1 MNQPTSIEAQAVS
14 MSFGE
19 TRAVDAVDLAV
30 ERGTITAVIGPNGCG
45 KSTLLRAMGRLLT
58 PDAGRVL
65 LDGRAISELRSRDV
79 ARRLGILPQS
89 PEAPGELTVIDL
101 VSRGRDPHRRWFDQW
116 SADDE
121 QTVLAAL
128 RQAGILELADRSI
141 DTLSGGQRQRAWIA
155 MALAQETDV
164 LLLDEP
170 TTFLD
175 VVHQIDVLELVTD
188 LHRTRGTTVVMVLH
202 DLAMAA
208 RFAGRLVAMR
218 DGRVVADGSPAD
230 VLTPDIL
237 ADVFELDCDVLAD
250 PRTGAPLVVP
260 IGRVKRPARP
270 GSSAYSGSL

>member
-14 MSFGE
+14 MSFGQ

-45 KSTLLRAMGRLLT
+45 KSTLLRSMGRLLT

-79 ARRLGILPQS
+79 ARQLGILPQS

-218 DGRVVADGSPAD
+218 DGRVVADGSPAE

-260 IGRVKRPARP
+260 IGRVKLPARP